1 MSFYKNKNLF
11 YRGKTRMHVS
21 DLWCQ
26 WQWLSFRMT
35 RIFHPFA
42 NLLLTVLPLLAKQ
55 TTIFSNFYGLKALVA
70 CRTNDLQNNYAKFDL
85 KLAFIIA
92 SGMLM
97 VSPFRKEIC
106 CKKEKWPE
114 WQRMDLLC
122 EIYQSHGI

>member
-1 MSFYKNKNLF
+1 
-11 YRGKTRMHVS
+11 
-21 DLWCQ
+21 
-26 WQWLSFRMT
+26 MT

-97 VSPFRKEIC
+97 VSVSKG
-106 CKKEKWPE
+106 
-114 WQRMDLLC
+114 DLLQKR
-122 EIYQSHGI
+122 EVT